1 MSLLKD
7 VLIKYHF
14 FITLDIRLMSPFYFK
29 IHTLICLLICSSS
42 HSIEDLLKKWG
53 LKGIQIPLERFNAND
68 GNIGGSNL
76 SDLHTI
82 QMLEITRQ

>member
-14 FITLDIRLMSPFYFK
+14 FTTLDIRLMSPFILK
-29 IHTLICLLICSSS
+29 IHTLICCSSS

-53 LKGIQIPLERFNAND
+53 LKGIQIPLEGFNAND